1 METLTPQKIVT
12 VSYLWL
18 IPFFPLLGSALN
30 AFVGHWIQRRYGK
43 RYVSY
48 IAVGAMVLSLLVALV
63 ALGQMLGLPESD
75 RYLVNFLW
83 NMITAGD
90 VQANLS
96 FALDPLSMM
105 MTLIITFVGA
115 LIHVYSI
122 GYIADDP
129 AYWRFFCYLNLFV
142 FSMLLL
148 VMGDNFVLMFFGWEG
163 VGLCSYL
170 LIGFWYEDI
179 EKAKAAVKAFVTN
192 RVGDFG
198 FVLGLFLL
206 FWALGGHWT
215 QAAGT
220 VRPGE
225 KRWASVDRSYQ
236 PKAETGIS
244 YVREPDLSPAAPA
257 PTWNVY
263 QHSADAAASKAGL
276 RVGPTL
282 SFRELRDQIAVEA
295 TGLRQR
301 LVNMSFLGIPI
312 LALIGVLLFIGA
324 TAKSAQIPLYVWLP
338 DAMAGPT
345 PVSALIHA
353 ATMVTAGVYMVA
365 RL

>member
-1 METLTPQKIVT
+1 MQILAHLQDLVLAVAQHGAEAAHAGAKHAADLAPQKIVT
-12 VSYLWL
+12 VNYLWL
-18 IPFFPLLGSALN
+18 IPFFPLLGAAIN
-30 AFVGHWIQRRYGK
+30 GVAGHAIQRKFGK
-43 RYVSY
+43 KAISAS
-48 IAVGAMVLSLLVALV
+48 AVGAMVLSLLVGLA
-63 ALGQMLGLPESD
+63 ACIQMIALPESD

-90 VQANLS
+90 VQVNLS
-96 FALDPLSMM
+96 FSLDPLSMM
-105 MTLIITFVGA
+105 MTLIITFVGM

-122 GYIADDP
+122 GYMADDP
-129 AYWRFFCYLNLFV
+129 GYWRFFSYLNLFV

-179 EKAKAAVKAFVTN
+179 EKAKAAGKGFVTN

-215 QAAGT
+215 HATGT

-263 QHSADAAASKAGL
+263 QHSADAAASK
-276 RVGPTL
+276 
-282 SFRELRDQIAVEA
+282 
-295 TGLRQR
+295 
-301 LVNMSFLGIPI
+301 
-312 LALIGVLLFIGA
+312 
-324 TAKSAQIPLYVWLP
+324 
-338 DAMAGPT
+338 
-345 PVSALIHA
+345 
-353 ATMVTAGVYMVA
+353 
-365 RL
+365 